1 MAYALQSMLRI
12 RSMREDRAGKELIAA
27 RHERDAAQVELAKR
41 TEKLEEYGR
50 TKEERRD
57 RVFDTIMQRVV
68 SREDIDRVKDAVSRI
83 DEEGILLQE
92 GVSKAQQALEERE
105 KEEDKAHVR
114 FVIATK
120 NHLKIKQHREIWEA
134 EEQKLQERQQEAELE
149 EFAGRRLSNDDYDDF
164 E

>member
-41 TEKLEEYGR
+41 TEKLEEYAQ

-68 SREDIDRVKDAVSRI
+68 SRDDIDRVKDAVSRI

-92 GVSKAQQALEERE
+92 SVSQAKQTLEERE
-105 KEEDKAHVR
+105 KEEDKAHTR

-120 NHLKIKQHREIWEA
+120 NHLKIKQHREVWEA
-134 EEQKLQERQQEAELE
+134 EEQKLQERQQDAEME
-149 EFAGRRLSNDDYDDF
+149 EFAGRRMNNDDFDDF